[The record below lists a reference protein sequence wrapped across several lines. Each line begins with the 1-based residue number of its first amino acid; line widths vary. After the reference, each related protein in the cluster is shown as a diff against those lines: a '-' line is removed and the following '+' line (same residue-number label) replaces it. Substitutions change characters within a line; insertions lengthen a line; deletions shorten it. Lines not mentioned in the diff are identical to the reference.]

1 MAYNQADQY
10 FEPSTDTDANF
21 ANSVAG
27 QTNSYFLPAVY
38 SKKVLNFFRKSSVAE
53 AITNTDYAGEIS
65 AYGDSVRIIKEPVIT
80 VYQYERG
87 QDTTQTKLT
96 DQEVNL
102 VVDTANAFKF
112 IVDDIETSMS
122 HVNFKEV
129 ASSSAAYALRDAFDQ
144 GVIAKMFSGVSASSP
159 NHILGSD
166 SATDL
171 AAGTFDGTGNLDI
184 GYDSGEHDP
193 IDVLSHMARLLDEQN
208 VPEEGRWFLANPEF
222 YEQLVKSS
230 SKLISVDFNAG
241 QGSIRNGLVSSGK
254 LRGFDMYK
262 TNNIDSTTN
271 AAGKCI
277 AGHMSAVC
285 TAQTI
290 INTEVIRDP
299 SSFGDIV
306 RGLHVYG
313 AKYFVLKHLFLPSTA
328 STKAERGMKYSP
340 FSIMPQIGTDTQ
352 PLRISTTKKI
362 KVSGQYLKN
371 ENKKKYDENYDRIL
385 GEKRW
390 HIAGLSVRK
399 KEWAVVV

>member
-1 MAYNQADQY
+1 MAYNQSDQY

-38 SKKVLNFFRKSSVAE
+38 SKKVLNFFRKSSVVE
-53 AITNTDYAGEIS
+53 GITNTDYAGEIT
-65 AYGDSVRIIKEPVIT
+65 AYGDTVRIIKEPEIT

-87 QDTTQTKLT
+87 QDVTATKLT
-96 DQEVNL
+96 DQEINL

-129 ASSSAAYALRDAFDQ
+129 ASSSAAYALRDAYDQ
-144 GVIAKMFSGVSASSP
+144 GVLVTMFSGVSASSP

-166 SATDL
+166 NATDL

-184 GYDSGEHDP
+184 GFASGEHDP
-193 IDVLSHMARLLDEQN
+193 IDVPSHMARLLDEAN

-222 YEQLVKSS
+222 YEQLVQTS
-230 SKLISVDFNAG
+230 SKLMSVDFNAG

-262 TNNIDSTTN
+262 TNNIAATSN
-271 AAGKCI
+271 AAGKCL
-277 AGHMSAVC
+277 AGHMSSTC

-290 INTEVIRDP
+290 VNTEVIRDP
-299 SSFGDIV
+299 DSFGDIV

-313 AKYFVLKHLFLPSTA
+313 SKVLRPEAL
-328 STKAERGMKYSP
+328 
-340 FSIMPQIGTDTQ
+340 
-352 PLRISTTKKI
+352 
-362 KVSGQYLKN
+362 VSAFYGI
-371 ENKKKYDENYDRIL
+371 D
-385 GEKRW
+385 
-390 HIAGLSVRK
+390 
-399 KEWAVVV
+399 